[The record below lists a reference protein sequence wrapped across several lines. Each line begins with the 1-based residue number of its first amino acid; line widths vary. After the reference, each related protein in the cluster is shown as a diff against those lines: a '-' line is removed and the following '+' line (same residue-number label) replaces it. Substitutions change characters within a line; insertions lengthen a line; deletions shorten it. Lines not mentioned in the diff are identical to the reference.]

1 MRLELPNDSPLGTAM
16 DKGLPADWR
25 DNPEVTQHIGNAWIA
40 SMSGLG
46 LWVPSF
52 VEPSERNLLVNPAH
66 PDYRSVELHIE
77 RHPFEFD
84 PRLFP

>member
-1 MRLELPNDSPLGTAM
+1 MRLELPDGAPLEAAI
-16 DKGLPADWR
+16 DRGLPVDWR
-25 DNPEVTQHIGNAWIA
+25 DNPEATQRIGNDWLA
-40 SMSGLG
+40 SLSGLG

-52 VEPSERNLLVNPAH
+52 VEPSERNLLLNPAH
-66 PDYRSVELHIE
+66 PDYRTVEIHIE